1 MNQHD
6 YFSMDAMGRS
16 MYDAQQAAIDRAH
29 ESLREIL
36 FGRVEPSWTWEE
48 IATATRKNRR
58 DYAVYRIKAQPFFMS
73 NAELRG
79 RPLADGPA

>member
-1 MNQHD
+1 MNQCD

-29 ESLREIL
+29 ESLWETL

-48 IATATRKNRR
+48 IAAATRKHRR
-58 DYAVYRIKAQPFFMS
+58 EYAIHRIKAQPFFM
-73 NAELRG
+73 
-79 RPLADGPA
+79 